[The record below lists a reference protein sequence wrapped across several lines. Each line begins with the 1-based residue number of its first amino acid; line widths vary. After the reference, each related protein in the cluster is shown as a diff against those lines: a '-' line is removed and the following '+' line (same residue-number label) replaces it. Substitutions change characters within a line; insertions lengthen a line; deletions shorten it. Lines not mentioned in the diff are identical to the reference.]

1 MKKAAQSDAGMQ
13 KLADLIAQAPIAM
26 LTTEEPDGSLRS
38 RPLATLQMDSE
49 GKLWFFTALSSGKVG
64 EIDQH
69 RKVNLS
75 YANTDKQSYVSVC
88 GSARLFRD
96 RDKMREL
103 WTPWVEPW
111 FPDGLADPDL
121 ALLEITTQSTGMP
134 RPAEPGG
141 SSGSRRPLRAAA
153 PSRWVSTAV
162 FIPPTPPRPH
172 KPRSRQAA
180 VCAQSMRTASCHGA
194 GRQQRH
200 DFRVLVGSIAQPN
213 GRLTAAEVLGHRDFV
228 MTKLYRSA

>member
-1 MKKAAQSDAGMQ
+1 MMKTDPQTDAGMQ
-13 KLADLIAQAPIAM
+13 KLADLIVEASIAM

-49 GKLWFFTALSSGKVG
+49 GKLWFFTALSSGKVS

-75 YANTDKQSYVSVC
+75 YANTEKKSYVSVC

-103 WTPWVEPW
+103 WTPWIEPW

-121 ALLEITTQSTGMP
+121 ALLEITVSEAEYWDA
-134 RPAEPGG
+134 PASRAGRLLG
-141 SSGSRRPLRAAA
+141 LAKALTSGSTEQLGEHGKVHPADKAPAA
-153 PSRWVSTAV
+153 
-162 FIPPTPPRPH
+162 
-172 KPRSRQAA
+172 
-180 VCAQSMRTASCHGA
+180 
-194 GRQQRH
+194 
-200 DFRVLVGSIAQPN
+200 
-213 GRLTAAEVLGHRDFV
+213 
-228 MTKLYRSA
+228 